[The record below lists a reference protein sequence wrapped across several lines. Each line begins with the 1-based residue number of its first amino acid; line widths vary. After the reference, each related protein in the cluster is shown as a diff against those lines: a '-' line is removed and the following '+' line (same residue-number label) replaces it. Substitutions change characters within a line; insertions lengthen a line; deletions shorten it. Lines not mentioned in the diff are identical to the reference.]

1 MYTIPH
7 WVGLREHFTETPLES
22 MVNSMVKSSED
33 PVDFPTIVIKVEVG
47 EPHDGQRTRT
57 AAPEDFFSWGA
68 VGFFW
73 PWKNGCLGRHGDIMG

>member
-7 WVGLREHFTETPLES
+7 WVGLREHFTETPLK
-22 MVNSMVKSSED
+22 SMVKSSEN

-57 AAPEDFFSWGA
+57 AAPEDFFP
-68 VGFFW
+68 VG
-73 PWKNGCLGRHGDIMG
+73 P